1 MKFHDEEGLEDQ
13 FAENTQKYAFLG
25 KPWFTLKNGGSR

>member
-13 FAENTQKYAFLG
+13 FAENTQKYAFWG
-25 KPWFTLKNGGSR
+25 NRGSR